1 MKKSNLTRKACLSMA
16 LGATSL
22 ALTPKDA
29 LAEERVCETPSA
41 GAQEAMRLWE
51 KACSEAKAAGEPI
64 ICVDYPEKQRQDS
77 EGVVVTASD
86 RRVTGVTSGTFTTVA
101 GQPEVIKAVAVYWVG
116 SGGFI
121 GAVEDAWISGTST
134 KVAHYSYSYTKL
146 DGGQTLAVSYTAT
159 LTNYIN
165 FNQVFSFYAEFYDDG
180 SGWMNG
186 GWV

>member
-1 MKKSNLTRKACLSMA
+1 MEKSNLTRKAFLSMA
-16 LGATSL
+16 LGATSM
-22 ALTPKDA
+22 ALTPKDVLA
-29 LAEERVCETPSA
+29 AEEACEISST

-51 KACSEAKAAGEPI
+51 KACSEATAAGEPI
-64 ICVDYPEKQRQDS
+64 VRVDYPEKQRRHS
-77 EGVVVTASD
+77 GSIVAAASD

>member
-1 MKKSNLTRKACLSMA
+1 MKKSNLTRKAFLSMA

-22 ALTPKDA
+22 ALTPKDV
-29 LAEERVCETPSA
+29 LAAEGVCEISSA

-51 KACSEAKAAGEPI
+51 KACSEATAAGEPI
-64 ICVDYPEKQRQDS
+64 VCVDYPEKQRQDS
-77 EGVVVTASD
+77 GGVVAAASD

-134 KVAHYSYSYTKL
+134 QVAHYSYSYTKL

>member
-1 MKKSNLTRKACLSMA
+1 M
-16 LGATSL
+16 
-22 ALTPKDA
+22 TPKDA

>member
-1 MKKSNLTRKACLSMA
+1 MKKSNLTRRAFLSMA

-116 SGGFI
+116 SGGVHRCRRGRVDLGNVHQGCALFI
-121 GAVEDAWISGTST
+121 FVYKARRWPNPCCELYRNLDQL
-134 KVAHYSYSYTKL
+134 YKL
-146 DGGQTLAVSYTAT
+146 
-159 LTNYIN
+159 
-165 FNQVFSFYAEFYDDG
+165 
-180 SGWMNG
+180 
-186 GWV
+186 